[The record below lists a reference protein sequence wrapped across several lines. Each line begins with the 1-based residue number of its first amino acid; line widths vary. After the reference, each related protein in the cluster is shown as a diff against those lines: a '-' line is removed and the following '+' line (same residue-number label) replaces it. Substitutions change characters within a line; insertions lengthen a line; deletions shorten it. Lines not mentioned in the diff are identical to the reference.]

1 MDDYK
6 YEIVKFINNN
16 IELDVNVSP
25 KEETVLLSLEE
36 MATLYDRDRSV
47 IGKHIKK
54 IFNDKELEESTC
66 RAKFARHLED
76 GRIYQIDYYN
86 LDVII
91 SVGYRVNSKKGTIFR
106 KWATSI
112 LKEYLLK
119 GYSINENRVTVSNEN
134 YIELKNEV
142 LSINTRLAEVE
153 NKINKNEV
161 PIEKI
166 FFDGEFYDAYALI
179 QDIFI
184 KANNEII
191 IIDNYIDRT
200 ILDRLVVKKKNVNVI
215 IYHDLSKSRLL
226 VLDVKAFNK
235 QYGGLSEINTIKT
248 HDRYIIIDKQTI
260 YHIGASLK
268 DLGKKVFSISQS
280 NSSII
285 DTLLNNL

>member
-226 VLDVKAFNK
+226 ALDVKAFNK

-268 DLGKKVFSISQS
+268 DLGKKAFSISQS
-280 NSSII
+280 NSGII
-285 DTLLNNL
+285 DTLISNL

>member
-166 FFDGEFYDAYALI
+166 FFDGEFYDAYSLI

>member
-6 YEIVKFINNN
+6 YEIVKFING
-16 IELDVNVSP
+16 ELALDINVSP
-25 KEETVLLSLEE
+25 NENTVWLSLAE
-36 MATLYDRDRSV
+36 LSILFDRDRSV

-54 IFNDKELEESTC
+54 IFVEGELEEESV
-66 RAKFARHLED
+66 RAKFAHTALD
-76 GRIYQIDYYN
+76 GKNYQVDYYN
-86 LDVII
+86 LDVVI
-91 SVGYRVNSKKGTIFR
+91 SVGYRVKSNVGVIFR

-166 FFDGEFYDAYALI
+166 FFDGEFYDAYSLI

-226 VLDVKAFNK
+226 ALDVKAFNK